1 MGVRAGVSHFLQVVI
16 MVALVSAV
24 GVLMYSGAAGLL
36 GNWGASSQVIASG
49 AYLISPSNVIITLKN
64 TGNAPATVT
73 SVEVYSGGAQVGIN
87 STALSIDPG
96 RSQAY
101 VVSASGTL
109 VSGQLVDVVVRL
121 SDGAV
126 IKYRLPLQ

>member
-1 MGVRAGVSHFLQVVI
+1 MYRAGVSHFLQVVI

-36 GNWGASSQVIASG
+36 GNWGASNHVIASG
-49 AYLISPSNVIITLKN
+49 AYLISSDKVIITLKN
-64 TGNAPATVT
+64 TGNSPANITLI
-73 SVEVYSGGAQVGIN
+73 ELYSGQTLVGSN
-87 STALSIDPG
+87 NTSLLIDPG
-96 RSQAY
+96 KSQSY
-101 VVSASGTL
+101 SFSTNGGMVP
-109 VSGQLVDVVVRL
+109 GQLVDIVVRL

>member
-1 MGVRAGVSHFLQVVI
+1 MVCRAGVSHFLQVVI

-49 AYLISPSNVIITLKN
+49 AYLIGSDTVIVTLRNAGNSPTNITLI
-64 TGNAPATVT
+64 
-73 SVEVYSGGAQVGIN
+73 ELYSGESLIGTYNTPSSIYPGKSHSYSITIN
-87 STALSIDPG
+87 
-96 RSQAY
+96 
-101 VVSASGTL
+101 GTL
-109 VSGQLVDVVVRL
+109 VSGQLVDIVVKL
-121 SDGAV
+121 SDGAI

>member
-1 MGVRAGVSHFLQVVI
+1 MFRAGVSHFLQVVI

-49 AYLISPSNVIITLKN
+49 AYLLSSNDLIVTIKN
-64 TGNAPATVT
+64 TGNSPATVT
-73 SVEVYSGGAQVGIN
+73 ALEVYAAGGQIGSNTTSVTIE
-87 STALSIDPG
+87 PG
-96 RSQAY
+96 RSQSY
-101 VVSASGTL
+101 HITTTSPL
-109 VSGQLVDVVVRL
+109 INGQLVDVVVRL

>member
-1 MGVRAGVSHFLQVVI
+1 MVYRAGVSHFLQVVI

-49 AYLISPSNVIITLKN
+49 AYLIDSSNVVITLKN
-64 TGNAPATVT
+64 TGNSPANITLI
-73 SVEVYSGGAQVGIN
+73 ELYSGGILMGTNNTV
-87 STALSIDPG
+87 LMIDPG
-96 RSQAY
+96 KSQSY
-101 VVSASGTL
+101 SISTTGTL
-109 VSGQLVDVVVRL
+109 VTGQLVDVVVRL
-121 SDGAV
+121 ADGAV